1 MVNYIT
7 MNKRKYLLL
16 AVCLIFFPL
25 SFAAGKNK
33 ESIPKLFVF
42 QSPACGR
49 CLEVKRDLL
58 PRIEEEYKGRVII
71 EYYDLTDISNYEFL
85 IGLREKYGSQIEL
98 SLPVFFM
105 QGNFLNGKSDL
116 KSTLAIFIEGSLFDY
131 RNGLSFS
138 KVDLVE
144 YFKGIKPLV
153 IIGSGLVDG
162 INPCAFTVI
171 VFFISYLSLQGY
183 RKRELVAIGI
193 SFILA
198 VFATYTL
205 IGLGVFNFLY
215 RLQAFWFFAKAFNL
229 GVGILSILLGALA
242 FYDFLKYR
250 RTRNSEGL
258 ILQLPGSIKKRIH
271 SIVGLHYR
279 RPAEERSGEVRVSL
293 SRLILSALI
302 TGFLV
307 SLLEAVCTGQ
317 LYLPTI
323 AFVLKTTPLKFQA
336 FWYLVIYNIMFI
348 LPLAI
353 IFILALLGFT
363 SGQFSAFLKR
373 HLSFVK
379 VVMVFVFFG
388 LGIFLI
394 WRG

>member
-1 MVNYIT
+1 

-16 AVCLIFFPL
+16 AVCLVLFPL
-25 SFAAGKNK
+25 SFAVGKNK
-33 ESIPKLFVF
+33 EFIPKLLVF
-42 QSPACGR
+42 HSPGCSR

-58 PRIEEEYKGRVII
+58 PNIEGKYKEKLIV
-71 EYYDLTDISNYEFL
+71 EYYDLSDIKNYELL

-116 KSTLAIFIEGSLFDY
+116 KSTLDIFIEGSLVDY
-131 RNGLSFS
+131 RQELGPAR
-138 KVDLVE
+138 VDLLE
-144 YFKGIKPLV
+144 HFKDIKPLV

-183 RKRELVAIGI
+183 RKRELVATGI
-193 SFILA
+193 SFVFA

-205 IGLGVFNFLY
+205 VGLGVFNFLY
-215 RLQAFWFFAKAFNL
+215 RLQLFWFFARTFNL
-229 GVGILSILLGALA
+229 GVGILSILLGVLA

-250 RTRNSEGL
+250 RTKNSEGL
-258 ILQLPGSIKKRIH
+258 ILQLPESIKKRIH
-271 SIVGLHYR
+271 SIIGLHYR
-279 RPAEERSGEVRVSL
+279 RPAEERTGEVTLSL

-348 LPLAI
+348 LPLTI
-353 IFILALLGFT
+353 IFILALFGFT
-363 SGQFSAFLKR
+363 SGQFSAFLKK

-379 VVMVFVFFG
+379 VVMVCVFFS